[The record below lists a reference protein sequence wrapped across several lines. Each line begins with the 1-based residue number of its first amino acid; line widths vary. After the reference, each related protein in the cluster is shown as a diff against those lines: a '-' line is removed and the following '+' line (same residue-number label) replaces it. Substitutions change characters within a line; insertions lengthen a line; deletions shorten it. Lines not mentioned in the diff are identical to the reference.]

1 MINQAGNPLKR
12 YLFITALT
20 LAVCLSACN
29 SLFADA
35 DKVTELSLK
44 QVMPQIPPAAKV
56 GSRPL
61 DKMAGVHPRILIP
74 AGGLAELRKRA
85 KTTHARFV
93 PGIKKMADE
102 IMEKGPSIEPTQT
115 ESVMRREMRKP
126 GQLAWAYIATGDTKY
141 RDAAIEYTMVAC
153 AYPKWDIDVDLAASH
168 GMVAISQV
176 YDWFYDD
183 LTADQR
189 KTIVE
194 KIRYQGNLLN
204 SPFVLKKV
212 KGGTWWTREYL
223 QNHGMENSAGLFAGG
238 AVFYH
243 EIPEARQWLE
253 NAEAHFD
260 KVFSIMP
267 DDGST
272 MEGMNYWGYSA
283 EHLLL
288 YADMAKQITGRDFF
302 ATSGHLKNLG
312 KFLIGMTTPWLRN
325 QDHVFP
331 YGAPSLGTGT
341 HGPYHT
347 MYKSAAI
354 SRHPQTQDMG
364 DQTWEA
370 DFVSWSPF
378 KPYVL
383 LWYDPTLEAKSFR
396 TSDTANVFPEH
407 GLVTVRDSWDENATA
422 IWFKCGPFQ
431 GKAASKIFKKS
442 VASAHARADQMSFQI
457 VTRGQRMTA
466 YGNWKS
472 EHFSFPMFRGVDQYG
487 GSRQRGLNGREIFK
501 MVEVEPSLKRV
512 TTSEGFDYIA
522 GDAGKIYR
530 ADAGVKSFR
539 RHIVFLKPDDILII
553 DDISLAGGKSDRPD
567 VDWRLQAL
575 AQPRKIAANHFV
587 IEVENA
593 AMDVIQCLPGDFKMS
608 ATGEIDNDGYA
619 VPKQLMTIYRLNIE
633 STEPVT
639 DTVVVTYLRCRDKT
653 DTPPTTPEVSL
664 DGRTV
669 TAKVITA
676 GGSKLVEVNL
686 GNFTC
691 KVTESTE

>member
-1 MINQAGNPLKR
+1 MIDQAGNPLKR

-20 LAVCLSACN
+20 LAVCLTFCN
-29 SLFADA
+29 SLVADA
-35 DKVTELSLK
+35 DEVTELSLK
-44 QVMPQIPPAAKV
+44 QVMPKIPPAAKV

-85 KTTHARFV
+85 ETTHRRFV
-93 PGIKKMADE
+93 PGIKKMADD
-102 IMEKGPSIEPTQT
+102 IMAKGPQLDPKQT
-115 ESVMRREMRKP
+115 ESNMRQQMRKP

-153 AYPKWDIDVDLAASH
+153 NYPKWHIDVDLAAAH

-183 LTADQR
+183 LTEQQR
-189 KTIVE
+189 KTILK

-212 KGGTWWTREYL
+212 KGGTWWTRTLL
-223 QNHGMENSAGLFAGG
+223 QNHGMENCAGLFAGG

-243 EIPEARQWLE
+243 EIPEAREWFN
-253 NAEAHFD
+253 NAEEHFD

-267 DDGST
+267 DDGSS

-288 YADMAKQITGRDFF
+288 YADMARQITGRDFF
-302 ATSGHLKNLG
+302 ATSGHLQNLG

-331 YGAPSLGTGT
+331 FAAPIVSTGM
-341 HGPYHT
+341 HGPYHL

-364 DQTWEA
+364 DKTWD
-370 DFVSWSPF
+370 DFVPWSPF

-383 LWYDPTLEAKSFR
+383 LWYDPTVEPIDFR
-396 TSDTANVFPEH
+396 TSPTANVFPEH
-407 GLVTVRDSWDENATA
+407 GFVTVRDSWDENATA
-422 IWFKCGPFQ
+422 LWFKCGPFQ
-431 GKAASKIFKKS
+431 GKAASKRFKKS
-442 VASAHARADQMSFQI
+442 VASPHARADQMSFQI
-457 VTRGQRMTA
+457 VTRGQRMTS
-466 YGNWKS
+466 YGNWKCEQYS
-472 EHFSFPMFRGVDQYG
+472 YPMFRGVAQYG
-487 GSRQRGLNGREIFK
+487 GDRKSGLNGGEIFK
-501 MVEVEPSLKRV
+501 MAKVEPSLKRV

-530 ADAGVKSFR
+530 DEAGVKSFR

-553 DDISLAGGKSDRPD
+553 DDIKLSRGKSDKPD

-575 AQPRKIAANHFV
+575 AQPRKITDNHFV
-587 IEVENA
+587 IERENA
-593 AMDVIQCLPGDFKMS
+593 AMDVIQCLPGDFAMS
-608 ATGEIDNDGYA
+608 ATGAIDNDGYA
-619 VPKQLMTIYRLNIE
+619 MAKQLMTVYRLDIE
-633 STEPVT
+633 STEPVS
-639 DTVVVTYLRCRDKT
+639 DTVLVTYLRCRNTT
-653 DTPPTTPEVSL
+653 DAPPARPEVSL

-669 TAKVITA
+669 TAKVETA
-676 GGSKLVEVNL
+676 DGSKLVEVNL
-686 GNFTC
+686 RNFTC
-691 KVTESTE
+691 KVTESGK